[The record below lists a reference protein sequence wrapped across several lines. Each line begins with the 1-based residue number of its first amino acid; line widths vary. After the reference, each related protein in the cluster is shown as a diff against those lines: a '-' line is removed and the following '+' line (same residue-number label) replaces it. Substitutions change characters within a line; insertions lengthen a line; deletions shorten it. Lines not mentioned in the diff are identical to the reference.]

1 MPSFLDETGLQRVRD
16 KINGLY
22 KRRDELIGSIIWWT
36 GTTANIPA
44 NAKICNGQ
52 AISRTTY
59 SKLFSIIGTSY
70 GSGDGSTT
78 FNLPDL
84 RVSYD
89 NYGRFIRAR
98 FSNTVNNKQDDAIRN
113 IRGTVLAV
121 ASGIDYVDIFESPTG
136 AFWTN
141 SHNNRKINLGDGTPE
156 YDRARLNIGAN
167 EGGVSDNPMA
177 GHAVATSS
185 DGGIRPYNIS
195 MIPIIIVS

>member
-1 MPSFLDETGLQRVRD
+1 MAFLDETGLQRVRD

-36 GTTANIPA
+36 GTTDNIPA
-44 NAKICNGQ
+44 NTKICNGQ

-78 FNLPDL
+78 FALPDL

-113 IRGTVLAV
+113 IKGSVVPHTGNGYVYM
-121 ASGIDYVDIFESPTG
+121 ASAGG
-136 AFWTN
+136 AFSTIGTGSN
-141 SHNNRKINLGDGTPE
+141 YLNQSTFEPSLPNGLGFNANNGGGKGT
-156 YDRARLNIGAN
+156 
-167 EGGVSDNPMA
+167 
-177 GHAVATSS
+177 ATDS